1 MEISLPISISRKR
14 VMTAA
19 PAVLIGYSR
28 RIAGIA
34 LLAFL
39 GAALIFFTMHAAPGD
54 PALAAL
60 GENATPE
67 AVAAF
72 RLRWHLD
79 EPVMV
84 QFLWWLSSA
93 VQGQF
98 GTSLTVA
105 SGVPVMTLILDRIP
119 NTIFIG
125 LYALVLAVI
134 ISIAAGAV
142 AALRRGRS
150 ADVIA
155 TSAAIF
161 GISMPDFWLS
171 YMLILAFALGTGWF
185 PSYGF
190 VQPQTSI
197 AGAIWSGT
205 LPALAIAAPMAASFT
220 RILRTSLIE
229 ELHRD
234 HVRVARSFGY
244 PSSFVFVHFVFRNA
258 LVPYITVIGLQ
269 IRYLFG
275 GTVII
280 ERIFGIQG
288 IGSLMV
294 DAGFARDFPVVQ
306 ACALAFLLCVLI
318 VNLSV
323 DALCT
328 ALTPRRTVSA

>member
-1 MEISLPISISRKR
+1 MSAVS
-14 VMTAA
+14 MT
-19 PAVLIGYSR
+19 LIGYSR
-28 RIAGIA
+28 RIAGVA
-34 LLAFL
+34 LLALL

-60 GENATPE
+60 GENATPQ

-72 RLRWHLD
+72 RLHWHLD
-79 EPVMV
+79 DPVMV

-93 VQGQF
+93 LRGQF
-98 GTSLTVA
+98 GTSLTIA
-105 SGVPVMTLILDRIP
+105 TGVPVTTLILDRLP

-125 LYALVLAVI
+125 LYALILAVL
-134 ISIAAGAV
+134 ISVVAGTIAA
-142 AALRRGRS
+142 LKRGRS

-190 VQPQTSI
+190 VPPQSSI
-197 AGAIWSGT
+197 TGAIWSGT

-244 PSSFVFVHFVFRNA
+244 RSPFVFVHFVFRNA
-258 LVPYITVIGLQ
+258 LIPYITVIGLQ

-306 ACALAFLLCVLI
+306 ACALAFLLCVLV

-323 DALCT
+323 DAVCT
-328 ALTPRRTVSA
+328 ALTPRRMVNA